1 MRTMLTAD
9 SDLPPSISPPLIP
22 SPIETLDES
31 IAVQSLALSSPCRV
45 PDVCGDQAAEEE
57 EEEEVSI
64 PSRFVETLTAPSLLD
79 HVGRSDDGQQ
89 APAPDE
95 FDEPFA
101 DICLSDNYKRWTPN
115 VYDSDDES
123 STSYWLKSYNQQPLI
138 VQDEQPSGVGVGL
151 WNLGNSCFVNSVLQ
165 CLTHTVPLINSLC
178 AYKSPAPCNCGNEW
192 FCVRSA
198 LKGHIEDALTTS
210 STSSI
215 APYYFLNNLNYF
227 SADFRRYQ
235 QEDAHEFLQAFLDKL
250 ERCCFDPSIDHD
262 PDSVSSQ
269 DVNLVQRIFG
279 GRLVSELRCCNCNSV
294 SETFENSLGLSLEI
308 EDVDNLQSALDSFTR
323 VEKLDE
329 PMTCDDCKEKV
340 SKEKQLSLYKLPQVV
355 TFHLKRFKNNGYF
368 MEKIFN
374 HVEFPLEI
382 DLQPYMIR
390 SQNNEVSTKYRLYA
404 FVEHFGSLAYGHY
417 SSYVRSAPKI
427 WHKFDDKQ
435 VTRIDED
442 RVLSQDA
449 YILFYAREGIPLF
462 SSTLQQEVH
471 PLVEASLQNPS
482 PNSVLDP
489 TSGECSSEISYENT
503 CKSSKLCE
511 DSAGVTDLLQQHVKP
526 EERYVSLSNEF
537 DEDVLFELA
546 ESSGE
551 DGDNSND
558 SCTEKEV
565 DSRLDIE
572 SATTTGDDSVPY
584 LMVQD
589 QDSSQKQQEEVFQF
603 QVKKLEATKNQEE
616 EEEEEPCKQPLL
628 ISHVAESKEDEIVH
642 RRGLMKK
649 PLPRGRVLDQA
660 ISTSGSP
667 PKKLK
672 KHENVEHLEHE

>member
-1 MRTMLTAD
+1 MLIAD
-9 SDLPPSISPPLIP
+9 SDLPPPPLTP

-31 IAVQSLALSSPCRV
+31 IGVQSLALSSPNHA
-45 PDVCGDQAAEEE
+45 D
-57 EEEEVSI
+57 EEVSL
-64 PSRFVETLTAPSLLD
+64 ETLTVPSLD
-79 HVGRSDDGQQ
+79 V
-89 APAPDE
+89 PVE
-95 FDEPFA
+95 YDEPFS
-101 DICLSDNYKRWTPN
+101 DIGCLSDNYKRWTPN
-115 VYDSDDES
+115 VSPGYDTDDES
-123 STSYWLKSYNQQPLI
+123 TSYQPLLSFIQDPPTMI
-138 VQDEQPSGVGVGL
+138 VDEPTGVGVGL

-165 CLTHTVPLINSLC
+165 CLTHTLPLIESLC
-178 AYKSPAPCNCGNEW
+178 SYEPPEPCNCGNEW

-198 LKGHIEDALTTS
+198 FKGHLEAALTTS
-210 STSSI
+210 RSSI
-215 APYYFLNNLNYF
+215 APYSFLNNLNYF

-250 ERCCFDPSIDHD
+250 ERCCFEDPSS
-262 PDSVSSQ
+262 DSLSSQ

-279 GRLVSELRCCNCNSV
+279 GRLVSQLRCCDCNSV

-329 PMTCDDCKEKV
+329 PMTCDNCKEKV
-340 SKEKQLSLYKLPQVV
+340 SKEKQLLLYKLPQVV
-355 TFHLKRFKNNGYF
+355 TFHLKRFKNNGFF

-374 HVEFPLEI
+374 HVKFPLEI
-382 DLQPYMIR
+382 DLQPYMVR
-390 SQNNEVSTKYRLYA
+390 SQNNEVTAKYRLYA

-427 WHKFDDKQ
+427 WHQFDDKQ

-462 SSTLQQEVH
+462 SSTFQEVH

-489 TSGECSSEISYENT
+489 TNGECSSEISYENAY
-503 CKSSKLCE
+503 KSNKLLCE
-511 DSAGVTDLLQQHVKP
+511 NSAGVIQHVKP

-537 DEDVLFELA
+537 DEDVMLQST
-546 ESSGE
+546 ESCGE
-551 DGDNSND
+551 DDDNSND

-572 SATTTGDDSVPY
+572 RATTGDDSVPY
-584 LMVQD
+584 PMVQD
-589 QDSSQKQQEEVFQF
+589 QDSSQRQQDGTFLIQLE
-603 QVKKLEATKNQEE
+603 KLEATKNQ

-628 ISHVAESKEDEIVH
+628 ISHVGESKENEIVH
-642 RRGLMKK
+642 RRGPVKK
-649 PLPRGRVLDQA
+649 PSPRERVLDQG
-660 ISTSGSP
+660 ISTTGSP

-672 KHENVEHLEHE
+672 KA

>member
-1 MRTMLTAD
+1 MLIAD
-9 SDLPPSISPPLIP
+9 SDLPPSISPKPN
-22 SPIETLDES
+22 PIETLDES
-31 IAVQSLALSSPCRV
+31 SIGVHAVQSLAISSPYRGGL
-45 PDVCGDQAAEEE
+45 DGDQAEKEEG
-57 EEEEVSI
+57 EVSLG
-64 PSRFVETLTAPSLLD
+64 PSFGDETLTALPSVN
-79 HVGRSDDGQQ
+79 HGVECSDDVPR
-89 APAPDE
+89 ASDE
-95 FDEPFA
+95 FDEPFS

-115 VYDSDDES
+115 VSPGYGSDDE
-123 STSYWLKSYNQQPLI
+123 STSYWLNYNQPWGSLI
-138 VQDEQPSGVGVGL
+138 QEPPKMIDEPSSVGVGL

-178 AYKSPAPCNCGNEW
+178 AYKSPDPCNCGNEW
-192 FCVRSA
+192 FCVISA
-198 LKGHIEDALTTS
+198 LRGHMEAALTTS
-210 STSSI
+210 STCSI

-250 ERCCFDPSIDHD
+250 ERCCLDPSID

-269 DVNLVQRIFG
+269 DDNLVQRIFG

-294 SETFENSLGLSLEI
+294 SQTFENSLGLSLEI

-340 SKEKQLSLYKLPQVV
+340 SKEKQLLLYKLPQVV
-355 TFHLKRFKNNGYF
+355 TFHLKRFKNNGFF

-374 HVEFPLEI
+374 HVAFPLEI
-382 DLQPYMIR
+382 DLLPYMIR
-390 SQNNEVSTKYRLYA
+390 SQNNEVTTKYHLYA
-404 FVEHFGSLAYGHY
+404 LVEHFGSLAYGHY

-427 WHKFDDKQ
+427 WHQFDDKQ

-442 RVLSQDA
+442 RVLSEDA

-462 SSTLQQEVH
+462 SSTLEEVH

-489 TSGECSSEISYENT
+489 TSGECSSEISYENAY
-503 CKSSKLCE
+503 KSNNLCE
-511 DSAGVTDLLQQHVKP
+511 DSSGAADLLHLKP
-526 EERYVSLSNEF
+526 EEKCVSLSNKFE
-537 DEDVLFELA
+537 EDVLFQSA
-546 ESSGE
+546 ESSGGSPMAE
-551 DGDNSND
+551 PLDLHDPGDDNSNV

-565 DSRLDIE
+565 DCRLDVE
-572 SATTTGDDSVPY
+572 RATTGDDSVPC

-589 QDSSQKQQEEVFQF
+589 QDSSQKQQEGISQF
-603 QVKKLEATKNQEE
+603 QLEKLEATKNR
-616 EEEEEPCKQPLL
+616 EEEEPCKQPLL
-628 ISHVAESKEDEIVH
+628 KGHVAESKENEIVL

-649 PLPRGRVLDQA
+649 TSPRERVLDCG
-660 ISTSGSP
+660 ISTTGSP

-672 KHENVEHLEHE
+672 KA

>member
-1 MRTMLTAD
+1 MLIAD
-9 SDLPPSISPPLIP
+9 SDLPPPISPPPPLTP

-31 IAVQSLALSSPCRV
+31 IGVHDAVQSLALSSPNQV
-45 PDVCGDQAAEEE
+45 EVEEA
-57 EEEEVSI
+57 VS
-64 PSRFVETLTAPSLLD
+64 VETLTVPSL
-79 HVGRSDDGQQ
+79 V
-89 APAPDE
+89 PV
-95 FDEPFA
+95 EPFS
-101 DICLSDNYKRWTPN
+101 DICCLSDNYKRWTPN
-115 VYDSDDES
+115 VSPGFDTDDE
-123 STSYWLKSYNQQPLI
+123 STSYWSTNQPLYSFI
-138 VQDEQPSGVGVGL
+138 QDPPEMIDEPTGVGVGL
-151 WNLGNSCFVNSVLQ
+151 WNLGNSCFVNSVFQ
-165 CLTHTVPLINSLC
+165 CLTHTLPLIESLC
-178 AYKSPAPCNCGNEW
+178 SYEPLELCNCGNEW

-198 LKGHIEDALTTS
+198 FKGHLEAALTTS
-210 STSSI
+210 RCSI
-215 APYYFLNNLNYF
+215 APYSFLNNLNYF

-250 ERCCFDPSIDHD
+250 ERCCLEDPSSDRDRDRD
-262 PDSVSSQ
+262 PDDSVSSQ

-308 EDVDNLQSALDSFTR
+308 EHVDNLQSALDSFTR

-329 PMTCDDCKEKV
+329 PMTCDNCKEKV
-340 SKEKQLSLYKLPQVV
+340 SKEKQLLLYKLPQVV
-355 TFHLKRFKNNGYF
+355 TFHLKRFKNNGFF

-374 HVEFPLEI
+374 HVKFPLEI
-382 DLQPYMIR
+382 DLQPYMVR
-390 SQNNEVSTKYRLYA
+390 SQNNEVTAKYRLYA

-417 SSYVRSAPKI
+417 SSYVRSAPKT
-427 WHKFDDKQ
+427 WHQFDDKQ

-462 SSTLQQEVH
+462 SSTFQEVH

-489 TSGECSSEISYENT
+489 TSGECSSEISYENAY
-503 CKSSKLCE
+503 KSNKLLSE
-511 DSAGVTDLLQQHVKP
+511 NSAGVIQHVKP

-537 DEDVLFELA
+537 DEDALLQST

-551 DGDNSND
+551 DDDNSND

-572 SATTTGDDSVPY
+572 RATTGDDSVPY

-589 QDSSQKQQEEVFQF
+589 QDSSQKQQG
-603 QVKKLEATKNQEE
+603 T
-616 EEEEEPCKQPLL
+616 
-628 ISHVAESKEDEIVH
+628 
-642 RRGLMKK
+642 
-649 PLPRGRVLDQA
+649 RVLCF
-660 ISTSGSP
+660 S
-667 PKKLK
+667 LY
-672 KHENVEHLEHE
+672 HC